1 VQTTRTCL
9 LGHPTNELCCLF
21 FSIFL
26 GLKLV
31 KYRSG
36 GIRDI
41 FWKNQT
47 QHPMRILQRLAL
59 PRKWAEVKNLAA
71 KTKLATCEEPLP
83 GVGMGKID
91 LDFSQY
97 LFGYLISVN

>member
-1 VQTTRTCL
+1 
-9 LGHPTNELCCLF
+9 
-21 FSIFL
+21 
-26 GLKLV
+26 
-31 KYRSG
+31 
-36 GIRDI
+36 
-41 FWKNQT
+41 
-47 QHPMRILQRLAL
+47 MRILQRLAL
-59 PRKWAEVKNLAA
+59 PRKWAEVKNFAA